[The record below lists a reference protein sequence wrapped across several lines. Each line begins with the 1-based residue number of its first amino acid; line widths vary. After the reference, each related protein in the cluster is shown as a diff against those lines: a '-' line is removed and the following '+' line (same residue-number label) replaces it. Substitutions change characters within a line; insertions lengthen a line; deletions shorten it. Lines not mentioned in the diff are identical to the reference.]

1 MVSCVTMWCEGKWVL
16 PAHRGWRPVKSSKYP
31 RSLEAYPSGDL
42 VSPRQP
48 RLDEAVKG
56 PEAILRKLSP
66 HIESVQRYYTK
77 CIIGMRGKSYKERL
91 YSLGLPSL
99 VYRRL
104 RGDLIETY
112 KITHKIYDPNI
123 TNSLINLAHTNT
135 RSHNFKLSKPR
146 VNTNKFLNFFTN
158 RIINVWNNLP
168 GNIVEASSLNC
179 FKNKTDKYFK
189 DYMYE
194 VNFDVSE
201 VQRKFSEAS

>member
-1 MVSCVTMWCEGKWVL
+1 M
-16 PAHRGWRPVKSSKYP
+16 
-31 RSLEAYPSGDL
+31 
-42 VSPRQP
+42 
-48 RLDEAVKG
+48 
-56 PEAILRKLSP
+56 
-66 HIESVQRYYTK
+66 YYWHMK
-77 CIIGMRGKSYKERL
+77 GKSYKERL

-135 RSHNFKLSKPR
+135 RSHKFKLLKPR
-146 VNTNKFLNFFTN
+146 VNTNKFLHFFTN

-168 GNIVEASSLNC
+168 GNIVEATSLNC
-179 FKNKTDKYFK
+179 FKNKIDKYFK